1 MNDSR
6 PTTWNQLFVAYSED
20 AWNALFRFSLSLCKD
35 ENEAEDL
42 VQQTL
47 LKGLQALPTF
57 FKNNYSAESIED
69 AISCAD
75 RQGDTELRAHLL
87 NWLLKICRNVFLDSR
102 SRAQRKYNHFS
113 LDDWQE
119 EENHDAT
126 DHSLATATANRH
138 PTDSNL
144 SDAENAFF
152 KDALD
157 DDWKEKFEQLNARQR
172 SIVYLAAEDYSY
184 KEIAELLEIP
194 IGTVMSTLSRAIAK
208 LKKTAAT

>member
-1 MNDSR
+1 MNNNR
-6 PTTWNQLFVAYSED
+6 PTTWNHLFVEYSEH
-20 AWNALFRFSLSLCKD
+20 AWDALFRFSLSLCRD

-57 FKNNYSAESIED
+57 FKNNYSAESVED
-69 AISCAD
+69 ALSCAG
-75 RQGDTELRAHLL
+75 RQGDSELRAHLL
-87 NWLLKICRNVFLDSR
+87 NWLLKICRNIFLDSR
-102 SRAQRKYNHFS
+102 GRAHRRFNHFS

-119 EENHDAT
+119 EENHQAPG
-126 DHSLATATANRH
+126 HSFSSLDGNRH
-138 PTDSNL
+138 SAPL
-144 SDAENAFF
+144 SLGDAESAFF

-157 DDWKEKFEQLNARQR
+157 DDWKERFEQLNARQR
-172 SIVYLAAEDYSY
+172 SIIYLAAEDYSY

-194 IGTVMSTLSRAIAK
+194 IGTVMSTLSRTIAK

>member
-1 MNDSR
+1 LNNSL
-6 PTTWNQLFVAYSED
+6 PTTWNHLFVQYSEH
-20 AWNALFRFSLSLCKD
+20 AWDSLFRFSVSLCKD

-57 FKNNYSAESIED
+57 FKNNYAAETVED
-69 AISCAD
+69 AVSSAG
-75 RQGDTELRAHLL
+75 RQGDSELRAHLL

-102 SRAQRKYNHFS
+102 GRAHRKYSHFS

-119 EENHDAT
+119 EDNQDAT
-126 DHSLATATANRH
+126 GQTVSSAAASQH
-138 PTDSNL
+138 PTELNL

-157 DDWKEKFEQLNARQR
+157 DDWKERFEHLNARQR
-172 SIVYLAAEDYSY
+172 SIIYLAAEDYSY
-184 KEIAELLEIP
+184 KEIAQLLEIP

-208 LKKTAAT
+208 LKKPAAT